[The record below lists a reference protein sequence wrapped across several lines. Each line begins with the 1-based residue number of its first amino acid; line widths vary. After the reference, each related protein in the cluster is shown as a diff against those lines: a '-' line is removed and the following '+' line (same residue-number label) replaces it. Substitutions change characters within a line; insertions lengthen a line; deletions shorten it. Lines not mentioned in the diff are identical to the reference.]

1 MDITLSKDRY
11 DAIVSYAR
19 SNMLNLIATGSP
31 ASSVFRG
38 QERTGIKLTDNPAH
52 FCLYVTGKDEKFLY
66 SIGKNKHDNV
76 DIFNRICAGLR
87 ELKDAR
93 CYKLEPFYHNVT
105 KQPIILINIPENDNE
120 ATRKKL
126 FNDINEVANNAYKLQ
141 LGQLFDNNKIISAV
155 TEDFRDFGIKVRESF
170 DLAVKYVNE
179 YNFFLKEH
187 NIIDD
192 KIMKLKR
199 ENLDDYSII
208 IQISVLKE
216 SVDNYKLDN
225 IEKELHTLFIKK
237 IKPTFMI
244 ERCIYAINLLN
255 ELLHQYESILGIG
268 FNEIRI
274 EDFLFIEDLEKEA
287 VNIFKKVSTELYN
300 KMLKRSCEINKVKQI
315 IDKNFHEELPIESI
329 ANYIGYNKNYLCKK
343 FKSEMGITINQY
355 RNLIRIANARQL
367 LIDTDKSIE
376 EIAYCCGFKNVTYF
390 RTFFKKNTGLTPSVF
405 REYYSF
411 KKEQY
416 DSYNLD
422 SYEKV

>member
-141 LGQLFDNNKIISAV
+141 LGELFDNNKIISAV

-179 YNFFLKEH
+179 YNF
-187 NIIDD
+187 
-192 KIMKLKR
+192 
-199 ENLDDYSII
+199 S
-208 IQISVLKE
+208 
-216 SVDNYKLDN
+216 
-225 IEKELHTLFIKK
+225 
-237 IKPTFMI
+237 
-244 ERCIYAINLLN
+244 
-255 ELLHQYESILGIG
+255 
-268 FNEIRI
+268 
-274 EDFLFIEDLEKEA
+274 
-287 VNIFKKVSTELYN
+287 
-300 KMLKRSCEINKVKQI
+300 
-315 IDKNFHEELPIESI
+315 
-329 ANYIGYNKNYLCKK
+329 
-343 FKSEMGITINQY
+343 
-355 RNLIRIANARQL
+355 
-367 LIDTDKSIE
+367 
-376 EIAYCCGFKNVTYF
+376 
-390 RTFFKKNTGLTPSVF
+390 
-405 REYYSF
+405 
-411 KKEQY
+411 
-416 DSYNLD
+416 
-422 SYEKV
+422 